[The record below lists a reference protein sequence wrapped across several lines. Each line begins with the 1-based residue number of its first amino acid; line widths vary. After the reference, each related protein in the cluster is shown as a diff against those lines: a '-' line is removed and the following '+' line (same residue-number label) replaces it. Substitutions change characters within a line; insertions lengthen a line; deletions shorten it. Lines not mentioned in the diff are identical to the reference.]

1 MSKKASKAVVQRQE
15 GAVVSASN
23 PCISKRPPKTA
34 LDEDE
39 FTDALTTIVRRDF
52 FPDVPKLEAQLEFIE
67 ASETNDYERLRAI
80 SERFPTVQRTPQP
93 AAATPATFETPLSGR
108 TTAGKHPHP
117 HQAAGCSTDS
127 MATDGAP
134 DPKKK
139 PEDYSL
145 DRFLAK
151 YESEDDASFAEIMVK
166 TKEEH
171 RAKHAWLYEKEKE
184 YMQSVEAPEQLLAI
198 TDGSEDG
205 GRDKK
210 LPERSGV
217 KSWTYTVKNTLMYIP
232 DGLERSTLEKVSDP
246 SKKRE
251 VVHSNTRLSSAFVHK
266 MHSALKGTG
275 EGEAKGSK
283 DKVGIDGKV
292 LDPSSSPQVNG
303 YGFVATPQIQPGVD
317 ASPLMTW
324 GSIEGTPVHLETDIT
339 PGHGPTF
346 KIPHI
351 PRREE
356 IAHRLAD
363 KATKSTRDRKKAAAW
378 ATSPA
383 LLRKRL
389 GTPGTPSE
397 RLQLLSP
404 AARKLASRAATPGS
418 TRRVDKA
425 LRQSYTPQRTPAS
438 SSTPLGQGS
447 SGSTPRLRT
456 SEGST
461 TPSLTDNLLNLKNR

>member
-1 MSKKASKAVVQRQE
+1 MVGREVFELENDPGTKEPFLHGVLYVHIHVLYVK
-15 GAVVSASN
+15 
-23 PCISKRPPKTA
+23 
-34 LDEDE
+34 L
-39 FTDALTTIVRRDF
+39 
-52 FPDVPKLEAQLEFIE
+52 FP
-67 ASETNDYERLRAI
+67 S
-80 SERFPTVQRTPQP
+80 
-93 AAATPATFETPLSGR
+93 AATPATFETPLSGR

-303 YGFVATPQIQPGVD
+303 YGFVATPQIQPGTCTYVCSSD
-317 ASPLMTW
+317 
-324 GSIEGTPVHLETDIT
+324 
-339 PGHGPTF
+339 
-346 KIPHI
+346 
-351 PRREE
+351 
-356 IAHRLAD
+356 
-363 KATKSTRDRKKAAAW
+363 STVYMYVQW
-378 ATSPA
+378 
-383 LLRKRL
+383 
-389 GTPGTPSE
+389 SE
-397 RLQLLSP
+397 VL
-404 AARKLASRAATPGS
+404 
-418 TRRVDKA
+418 
-425 LRQSYTPQRTPAS
+425 
-438 SSTPLGQGS
+438 
-447 SGSTPRLRT
+447 
-456 SEGST
+456 
-461 TPSLTDNLLNLKNR
+461 